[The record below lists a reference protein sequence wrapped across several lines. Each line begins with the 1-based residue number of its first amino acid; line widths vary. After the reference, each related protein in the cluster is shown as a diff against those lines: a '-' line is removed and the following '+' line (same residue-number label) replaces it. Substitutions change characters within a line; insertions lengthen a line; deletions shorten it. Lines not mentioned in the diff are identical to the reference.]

1 MKLKVCGMRYLTNV
15 KDLESQVRPD
25 WMGLIFYAPSPR
37 FAGEKGD
44 SEISKISLKKVGVF
58 VNEPTDSI
66 IRKIEDFGLSGVQ
79 LHGEETVGQVQEIKE
94 KSGLEVFKVFKVKD
108 EMLWSDLES
117 YLPWVDYFLFDTYTK
132 DHGGSGKTFDWG
144 VLRDYPFE
152 KPFLLSG
159 GVDID
164 QVQAISEL
172 KKKLPQFAG
181 LDINSKFEIEPGLK
195 DIAKVREFKEELKN
209 IE

>member
-1 MKLKVCGMRYLTNV
+1 MKLKVCGMKYLRNIR
-15 KDLESQVRPD
+15 DLEEQVGPD
-25 WMGLIFYAPSPR
+25 WMGLIFYPPSPR
-37 FAGEKGD
+37 FAGENAD
-44 SEISKISLKKVGVF
+44 LEMSKVSMKKVGVF
-58 VNEPTDSI
+58 VNEPSASI
-66 IRKIEDFGLSGVQ
+66 LQKVEAFGLSGVQ
-79 LHGEETVGQVQEIKE
+79 LHGDETVGQVQEIKE

-108 EMLWSDLES
+108 EMLWSELES

-159 GVDID
+159 GVDMD
-164 QVQAISEL
+164 QVHAISEL
-172 KKKLPQFAG
+172 KKNLHQFAG

-195 DIAKVREFKEELKN
+195 DIAKVKGFKEELKN
-209 IE
+209 IR